1 MTLVDPL
8 STPNAAPTDALKL
21 LHLHSRRMMVACGI
35 GFSMAVMAVLA
46 LIAFTHIN
54 QFQAQR
60 ISEFRRAHNAVQMEL
75 SRLEAGYARLASMA
89 EYAWEHPPQPHNGR
103 REELRQRYL
112 EGGQRVMIV
121 GDADGRPQ
129 MALGLHTDRWD
140 PARLDRYLQLSQTMS
155 HARVA
160 PGPAEHTPM
169 GSSYF
174 FDPTANYLSL
184 CHGLSEAQLKHSLGV
199 STRQQLFDT
208 LRASAGL
215 ISAASSNDS
224 LPMLA
229 GVGRKSHARWSM
241 DRHPLTGESSLVASF
256 YAHQNETPVAAF
268 VSYEPIPTMVALMRA
283 NSGGRIALVN
293 DGGAPVAATYTVTDS
308 QERDLEKLAGTWLLL
323 GDAVR
328 ARPHDGGF
336 TLVLPVESTS
346 WFLVEHFTWQDVLGG
361 IIAPMRAALA
371 IAAALLLALWT
382 LLLRLQRRT
391 CVPAQKAAD
400 ELCQR
405 QQLQQVLMDRLPQ
418 GVVLLE
424 PATGS
429 ITFSNRSMRRM
440 SEHTSPPLLS
450 RLQDGSIR
458 QCALDAGDAG
468 TAAIPLNDNGRQR
481 FQLRA
486 FHLHTVPGSPILAV
500 VEDVLP
506 WTEQIDTCRHA
517 LNAAVDRIEA
527 KSAFV
532 ASISHEIRTPMH
544 GIMGHLE
551 LLARSTL
558 EREQQ
563 QRVARLRQA
572 TDSLMRVIGTA
583 LDFSQAEYGQ
593 LVAPSVNFSPAA
605 LLERVTLLFAPLA
618 LAKDLDLDHAVDPRV
633 PAVCLAT
640 EDHIERILRNL
651 VGNAI
656 KFTTSGRVQLTLSHQ
671 RVADQDALK
680 FEIVDSGIGMSAEER
695 AQLFQPFV
703 QANAGI
709 SKRFGGSGLG
719 LALCRQLCEGQ
730 GAWIDIESTPAV
742 GSRFI
747 VTVPV
752 DVVQGPRPSPWPL
765 DPAMA
770 PKPSWSADLESML

>member
-8 STPNAAPTDALKL
+8 STPNTAPTNALKP

-35 GFSMAVMAVLA
+35 GFSVALVAALVLV
-46 LIAFTHIN
+46 AFTYIN

-60 ISEFRRAHNAVQMEL
+60 ISEFRRAHNAVQLEL
-75 SRLEAGYARLASMA
+75 SHREASYARLVSMA
-89 EYAWEHPPQPHNGR
+89 EYTWQHPPQLQGGR
-103 REELRQRYL
+103 LDDLRQRYL

-129 MALGLHTDRWD
+129 MALGLHTDRWA
-140 PARLDRYLQLSQTMS
+140 PAHLDRYLQLSQAMS
-155 HARVA
+155 HAQVVAGPGERV
-160 PGPAEHTPM
+160 PA
-169 GSSYF
+169 GISYF

-184 CHGLSEAQLKHSLGV
+184 CHGLSEAQLKHSLGAA
-199 STRQQLFDT
+199 TRQQLFDT

-224 LPMLA
+224 IPMLA
-229 GVGRKSHARWSM
+229 GVGRKAHARWSTG
-241 DRHPLTGESSLVASF
+241 RHPLTGEPSLVASF

-268 VSYEPIPTMVALMRA
+268 VSYEPIAIMVALMRS

-308 QERDLEKLAGTWLLL
+308 QERELEKLAGTWLLL

-336 TLVLPVESTS
+336 TLALPVEGTS
-346 WFLVEHFTWQDVLGG
+346 WFLVERFTWQDVLGG
-361 IIAPMRAALA
+361 VLPSMRAVLV
-371 IAAALLLALWT
+371 IAAALLAALWMV
-382 LLLRLQRRT
+382 LLRLQRRT

-405 QQLQQVLMDRLPQ
+405 QQLQQALMDRLPQ
-418 GVVLLE
+418 GLVLLD

-440 SEHTSPPLLS
+440 SEHTSPPLFS

-458 QCALDAGDAG
+458 QRALDAGDVG
-468 TAAIPLNDNGRQR
+468 TAVIPLHDNGRQR
-481 FQLRA
+481 FQVRA
-486 FHLHTVPGSPILAV
+486 FHLHTVPGCPILAV

-506 WTEQIDTCRHA
+506 WTEQMDTCRLA
-517 LNAAVDRIEA
+517 LAAADEKMQA

-656 KFTTSGRVQLTLSHQ
+656 KFTASGRVQLTLGHQ

-719 LALCRQLCEGQ
+719 LALCRQLCEGL

-747 VTVPV
+747 VSVPV
-752 DVVQGPRPSPWPL
+752 EVVQGARPSSWPL

-770 PKPSWSADLESML
+770 PKSSWCTDLESML